1 MANTVSELLKILQYD
16 SEVITAWFKEIKMTI
31 NADKSHKIM
40 LSSQRNNQINGDV
53 DKILPV

>member
-1 MANTVSELLKILQYD
+1 MSELLKILQYD

>member
-1 MANTVSELLKILQYD
+1 
-16 SEVITAWFKEIKMTI
+16 MTI